1 MVHTR
6 SAYQVWDVLSDLG
19 GMYEIFFFVFGL
31 IVFKLND
38 AQLINLMLSKRHGV
52 KYSFKERCFGFG
64 DKYKKGKNRVQKD
77 LDVINIMTTIDKLK
91 AGMASII
98 KNDQIDACKEIYY
111 EDNKVY
117 SSSTDNKF
125 LKFLND
131 CEY

>member
-1 MVHTR
+1 
-6 SAYQVWDVLSDLG
+6 
-19 GMYEIFFFVFGL
+19 
-31 IVFKLND
+31 
-38 AQLINLMLSKRHGV
+38 
-52 KYSFKERCFGFG
+52 
-64 DKYKKGKNRVQKD
+64 
-77 LDVINIMTTIDKLK
+77 MTTIDKLK